1 MKRFFSILMCVCVC
15 GMVMVSGVARPAAAQ
30 GGELVLIIDEVDT
43 SRYQDERIIE
53 AYVTVRHPQV
63 GAVEDLNADDFTLR
77 ISDGSLFAPDSAEME
92 TAKVSMAIVLEL
104 YQTMQRDNGFNDA
117 KDAVSN
123 LCLNQKAIEDRV
135 AVFSVRQGV
144 DPDSPSI
151 DEAYEHDFTED
162 GGAVSNFVQDLQ
174 MENTPPG
181 TPLYDTIIKAIRYA
195 VQVSKEPVGR
205 RGVIVITDGGDRD
218 SRNNAD
224 VVVDAAR
231 NLRVPI
237 YTIGYTGGSRE
248 YDQFLNELAN
258 RTGGDYRN
266 TPDSDQFDEFLG
278 DLREELTKRYRLTFS
293 VDEFET
299 SRQILEVRADHD
311 DLVGSDSA
319 TFDVDIE
326 PTPTSEPVEATATPE
341 ASPGATPTPTNG
353 GGSTNGE
360 WWEDLLAWIEDN
372 VLYIAI
378 CGGASILL
386 ILVLVIVFLRRKK
399 SSPPG
404 GEPAYEPPAPGWDQ
418 PPAEWEEQV
427 DGPPT
432 FAGGGPSG
440 PTQRGPEGSMDPTA
454 IEEGGWSPPGTPT
467 PFQPGR
473 TEAVDSYGP
482 PQPPPP
488 SPQPPQ
494 PPAGAPIDGSTVIL
508 SRGPKMEHEALLI
521 DRRANRNYDLTKPE
535 MRVGRAAE
543 NDIKL
548 DSEKVSRR
556 HALIILEGDTFH
568 IQDLGSAN
576 GTFVNGERVYDRAA
590 LHSGDEVKL
599 GDRTFLF
606 NQLS

>member
-1 MKRFFSILMCVCVC
+1 MKRFFNILMCVCVC
-15 GMVMVSGVARPAAAQ
+15 GMLMVSGVARPVAAQ

-43 SRYQDERIIE
+43 TRYQDEQIIE

-77 ISDGSLFAPDSAEME
+77 ISDGALFAPDSAEME
-92 TAKVSMAIVLEL
+92 TAKVSIAIVLEL
-104 YQTMQRDNGFNDA
+104 YQTMQRDNGFEDA

-181 TPLYDTIIKAIRYA
+181 TPLYDTIIKAMRYT
-195 VQVSKEPVGR
+195 VQVSEEPVGR

-218 SRNNAD
+218 SRNTRD
-224 VVVDAAR
+224 VVVDAAL

-266 TPDSDQFDEFLG
+266 TPDSGQFDEFLG

-299 SRQILEVRADHD
+299 SRQILEVRADHG
-311 DLVGSDSA
+311 DLVGSDSFK
-319 TFDVDIE
+319 FDVDIE
-326 PTPTSEPVEATATPE
+326 PTPTPEPVEATTTPE
-341 ASPGATPTPTNG
+341 ATPTPTNG

-360 WWEDLLAWIEDN
+360 WWEDLLEWVEDN
-372 VLYIAI
+372 VIYLAI
-378 CGGASILL
+378 CGGVSILL
-386 ILVLVIVFLRRKK
+386 VLLLAIVFLRRKK

-404 GEPAYEPPAPGWDQ
+404 GEPMPYEPPESDWEQPDGDWDAP
-418 PPAEWEEQV
+418 PV

-432 FAGGGPSG
+432 FAGGEPAD
-440 PTQRGPEGSMDPTA
+440 PTQMGPMGPVGSTDPTE
-454 IEEGGWSPPGTPT
+454 IEDGGWPPPSTPT

-473 TEAVDSYGP
+473 TEAVGP
-482 PQPPPP
+482 DYSAPPPP
-488 SPQPPQ
+488 KPEPP
-494 PPAGAPIDGSTVIL
+494 GRAPTDGSTVIL
-508 SRGPKMEHEALLI
+508 SRGPKMAHEALLI

-556 HALIILEGDTFH
+556 HALILLEGDTFH

-576 GTFVNGERVYDRAA
+576 GTFVNGERVYDRAT
-590 LHSGDEVKL
+590 LQSGDEVKL

>member
-1 MKRFFSILMCVCVC
+1 MKRFFNVLMCVCIC
-15 GMVMVSGVARPAAAQ
+15 GMLLVSAVARSAAAQ
-30 GGELVLIIDEVDT
+30 GRELILIIDTVDT
-43 SRYQDERIIE
+43 SRYQDERIIQ

-77 ISDGSLFAPDSAEME
+77 ISDGKLFTPDSAEIE
-92 TAKVSMAIVLEL
+92 TASVSMAIVLEL
-104 YQTMQRDNGFNDA
+104 YQTMQRDNGFQDA

-144 DPDSPSI
+144 DPDSETI
-151 DEAYEHDFTED
+151 DKAYEHDFTED

-181 TPLYDTIIKAIRYA
+181 TPLYDTIIKAIRYTVRA
-195 VQVSKEPVGR
+195 SREPVGR
-205 RGVIVITDGGDRD
+205 RGVIVITDGGDRE
-218 SRNNAD
+218 SRNNSD
-224 VVVDAAR
+224 VVIDAAR
-231 NLRVPI
+231 NLRVPV

-266 TPDSDQFDEFLG
+266 TPDSEQFDEFLG
-278 DLREELTKRYRLTFS
+278 ELREELTKRYVLTFP

-311 DLVGSDSA
+311 DLVGSDSFA
-319 TFDVDIE
+319 FDVDVE
-326 PTPTSEPVEATATPE
+326 PTPTPEPVEATATP
-341 ASPGATPTPTNG
+341 A
-353 GGSTNGE
+353 GE
-360 WWEDLLAWIEDN
+360 TEEDEDEDEDGEQTFLEEWVEWAKDN
-372 VLYIAI
+372 VLYVAI
-378 CGGASILL
+378 CGGALLLFILVAAILL
-386 ILVLVIVFLRRKK
+386 LRTRKK
-399 SSPPG
+399 STPPG
-404 GEPAYEPPAPGWDQ
+404 GELPYEPPAPGWDQ
-418 PPAEWEEQV
+418 PAGDWSGQP

-432 FAGGGPSG
+432 FASGETAG
-440 PTQRGPEGSMDPTA
+440 PTQMGPMGLAEPTA
-454 IEEGGWSPPGTPT
+454 IEGSGEWVQPGAPT
-467 PFQPGR
+467 PFYDK
-473 TEAVDSYGP
+473 TEAVGGGYVA

-488 SPQPPQ
+488 QPSV
-494 PPAGAPIDGSTVIL
+494 GAPLDGGTVIL

-535 MRVGRAAE
+535 MRLGRAAE
-543 NDIKL
+543 NDIRL

-556 HALIILEGDTFH
+556 HALIILEDDTFY

-576 GTFVNGERVYDRAA
+576 GTFVNGERVYDRTA

-599 GDRTFLF
+599 GNLTFLF